1 MKSSVL
7 YDIIEAGVGKRD
19 LITTISRKMKRD
31 MVDFFSFD
39 KARKYHCLEFGFWR
53 GHTTHILSHLFKTV
67 IAIDI
72 NDGSKIIPEVLE
84 RDNVEF
90 IYPRDVYDSNPD
102 NVWRMLKS
110 ADFTNFTADHDRV
123 IKSTYPKF
131 NVFFIDCV
139 HDTPHI
145 QKDINNCLIVA
156 DLSKVVYFIID
167 DYGTT
172 LDNNTIKNWH
182 GSINQYIRDLV
193 IRTSNF
199 EVSTYVGE
207 DVGYEYS
214 RDREPLKDREGIILK
229 WQM

>member
-1 MKSSVL
+1 MKSIVL
-7 YDIIEAGVGKRD
+7 YYIIEACVDKRD

-39 KARKYHCLEFGFWR
+39 KAKTFNCLEFGFWR
-53 GHTTHILSHLFKTV
+53 GHTTYILSHLFKTV

-72 NDGSKIIPEVLE
+72 NDGSKIIPEALE

-90 IYPRDVYDSNPD
+90 IYPRDIYDSNPD
-102 NVWRMLKS
+102 NVWRALK
-110 ADFTNFTADHDRV
+110 D
-123 IKSTYPKF
+123 TYPKF

-172 LDNNTIKNWH
+172 LDNNTIKNWN

>member
-7 YDIIEAGVGKRD
+7 YDIIEAGEGKRD
-19 LITTISRKMKRD
+19 FIATISRKMKRD

-67 IAIDI
+67 TTIDI

-90 IYPRDVYDSNPD
+90 IYPRDIYDSNPD
-102 NVWRMLKS
+102 NVWRALK
-110 ADFTNFTADHDRV
+110 D
-123 IKSTYPKF
+123 TYPKF

-145 QKDINNCLIVA
+145 QKDINNCLTIA
-156 DLSKVVYFIID
+156 DLSKEVYFIID

-172 LDNNTIKNWH
+172 LDNNTIDNWN

-199 EVSTYVGE
+199 EVSIYVGE

-214 RDREPLKDREGIILK
+214 RDREPLKDREGVILK
-229 WQM
+229 WQI

>member
-7 YDIIEAGVGKRD
+7 YDIIEAGEGKRD
-19 LITTISRKMKRD
+19 FIATISRKMKRD

-67 IAIDI
+67 TTIDI

-90 IYPRDVYDSNPD
+90 IYPMDVYDRNPD
-102 NVWRMLKS
+102 NVWRKLKFE
-110 ADFTNFTADHDRV
+110 D
-123 IKSTYPKF
+123 IYPKF

-145 QKDINNCLIVA
+145 QKDINNCLTIA
-156 DLSKVVYFIID
+156 DLSKEVYFIID

-172 LDNNTIKNWH
+172 LDNNTIDNWN

-199 EVSTYVGE
+199 EVSIYVGE

-214 RDREPLKDREGIILK
+214 RDREPLKDREGVILK
-229 WQM
+229 WQI

>member
-7 YDIIEAGVGKRD
+7 YDIIEAGEGKRD
-19 LITTISRKMKRD
+19 FIATISRKMKRD

-67 IAIDI
+67 TTIDI

-90 IYPRDVYDSNPD
+90 IYPMDVYDRNPD
-102 NVWRMLKS
+102 NVWRKLKFE
-110 ADFTNFTADHDRV
+110 D
-123 IKSTYPKF
+123 TYPKF

-145 QKDINNCLIVA
+145 QKDINNCLTIA
-156 DLSKVVYFIID
+156 DLSKEVYFIID

-172 LDNNTIKNWH
+172 LDNNTIDNWNS
-182 GSINQYIRDLV
+182 SINQYIRDLV

-199 EVSTYVGE
+199 EVSIYVGE

-214 RDREPLKDREGIILK
+214 RDREPLKDREGVILK
-229 WQM
+229 WQI

>member
-7 YDIIEAGVGKRD
+7 YDIIEAGEGKRD
-19 LITTISRKMKRD
+19 LTATISRKMKRD
-31 MVDFFSFD
+31 IVDFFSFD

-67 IAIDI
+67 TTIDI

-90 IYPRDVYDSNPD
+90 IYPMDVYDRNPD
-102 NVWRMLKS
+102 NVWRKLKFE
-110 ADFTNFTADHDRV
+110 D
-123 IKSTYPKF
+123 TYPKF

-145 QKDINNCLIVA
+145 QKDINNCLTIA
-156 DLSKVVYFIID
+156 DLSKEVYFIID

-172 LDNNTIKNWH
+172 LDNNTIDNWN

-199 EVSTYVGE
+199 EVSIYVGE
-207 DVGYEYS
+207 EVGYEYS
-214 RDREPLKDREGIILK
+214 RDREPLKDREGVILK
-229 WQM
+229 WQI

>member
-39 KARKYHCLEFGFWR
+39 KAKTFNCLEFGFWR
-53 GHTTHILSHLFKTV
+53 GHTTYILSHLFKTV

-90 IYPRDVYDSNPD
+90 IYPMDVYDRNPD
-102 NVWRMLKS
+102 NVWRKLKFE
-110 ADFTNFTADHDRV
+110 D
-123 IKSTYPKF
+123 TYPKF

-145 QKDINNCLIVA
+145 QKDINNCLTIA
-156 DLSKVVYFIID
+156 DLSKEVYFIID

-172 LDNNTIKNWH
+172 LDNNTIDNWN

-199 EVSTYVGE
+199 EVSIYVGE

>member
-7 YDIIEAGVGKRD
+7 YDIIEAGEGKRD
-19 LITTISRKMKRD
+19 FIATISRKMKRD

-67 IAIDI
+67 TTIDI

-90 IYPRDVYDSNPD
+90 IYPMDVYDRNPD
-102 NVWRMLKS
+102 NVWRKLKFE
-110 ADFTNFTADHDRV
+110 D
-123 IKSTYPKF
+123 TYPKF

-145 QKDINNCLIVA
+145 QKDINNCLTIA
-156 DLSKVVYFIID
+156 DLSKEVYFIID

-172 LDNNTIKNWH
+172 LDNNTIDNWN

-199 EVSTYVGE
+199 EVSIYVGE
-207 DVGYEYS
+207 DVRYEYS
-214 RDREPLKDREGIILK
+214 RDREPLKDREGVILK
-229 WQM
+229 WQI

>member
-7 YDIIEAGVGKRD
+7 YDIIEAGEGKRD
-19 LITTISRKMKRD
+19 FIATISRKMKRD

-67 IAIDI
+67 TTIDI

-90 IYPRDVYDSNPD
+90 IYPMDVYDRNPD
-102 NVWRMLKS
+102 NVWRKLKFE
-110 ADFTNFTADHDRV
+110 D
-123 IKSTYPKF
+123 TYPKF

-145 QKDINNCLIVA
+145 QKDINNCLTIA
-156 DLSKVVYFIID
+156 DLSKEVYFIID

-172 LDNNTIKNWH
+172 LDNNTIDNWN

-199 EVSTYVGE
+199 EVSIYVGE

-214 RDREPLKDREGIILK
+214 RDREPLKDREGVILK
-229 WQM
+229 WQI